1 MGDAVRFVDPR
12 DINKGFVFDG
22 RIAEDFKLSTGTWV
36 SVGPLRARILNHFS
50 PLLRDC
56 VITGHDRDFVGM
68 LVFPDVDAC
77 RALCP
82 GLPESETCEKIF
94 RSDAV
99 RAAFRSLLESFAK
112 TSTGSSNSVNR
123 AILLE
128 EPPSL
133 DAGEIT
139 DKGSLNQRAVLE
151 RRVTLVEEIYSAGNL
166 PHVICISRK

>member
-1 MGDAVRFVDPR
+1 DEEVYYRMGDAVRFVDPQ
-12 DINKGFVFDG
+12 DLSKGFVFDG
-22 RIAEDFKLSTGTWV
+22 RFAEDFKLSTGTWV
-36 SVGPLRARILNHFS
+36 SVGPLRSRILNHFS

-56 VITGHDRDFVGM
+56 VLTGHDRDFVGM
-68 LVFPDVDAC
+68 LVFPDMDAC

-82 GLPESETCEKIF
+82 DLAGDGICEKMLH
-94 RSDAV
+94 SDAV

-112 TSTGSSNSVNR
+112 SSTGSSNCVNR

-139 DKGSLNQRAVLE
+139 DKGSLNQRAILE
-151 RRVTLVEEIYSAGNL
+151 RRAALVEEMYSVGN
-166 PHVICISRK
+166 P